1 MKTKKLRYEFDPEA
15 DRLAIFDGDKNLGG
29 FIGKGATREFL
40 EALERGAEVSITNRN
55 NAMEKSKKVQRL
67 RAIWISQGIDNHRE
81 SILEGYGVTST
92 ADLNVAQLD
101 ELIRQY
107 STDPDSY
114 RGKPASEDTRN
125 LRSSIL
131 TLLTRLGVYT
141 TQDDWDRVNQYLLDK
156 RIAGK
161 LMYQCTDDEL
171 RILKRKLHNIVRKN
185 EEDLKQEKRSMRL
198 N

>member
-40 EALERGAEVSITNRN
+40 EALEKGAEVSITNRN
-55 NAMEKSKKVQRL
+55 NGMEKSKKVQRL

-81 SILEGYGVTST
+81 AILEGYGVSST

-107 STDPDSY
+107 SAEY
-114 RGKPASEDTRN
+114 HKPASEDTRN

-131 TLLTRLGVYT
+131 TLLTRLGVYNT
-141 TQDDWDRVNQYLLDK
+141 SDDWAAVNQFLMDK

-171 RILKRKLHNIVRKN
+171 RNLKRKLHNIIRKT
-185 EEDLKQEKRSMRL
+185 EADAKDEKRFMRL

>member
-81 SILEGYGVTST
+81 AILEGYGVTST

-101 ELIRQY
+101 ELIRNY
-107 STDPDSY
+107 SAEY
-114 RGKPASEDTRN
+114 HKPVSDDTRN

-131 TLLTRLGVYT
+131 TLLTRMGIYT
-141 TQDDWDRVNQYLLDK
+141 TQDDWAAVNRYLMDK

-161 LMYQCTDDEL
+161 LMYQCADDEL
-171 RILKRKLHNIVRKN
+171 RILKRKLHNIVRKT

>member
-1 MKTKKLRYEFDPEA
+1 VKTKKLRYEFDPEA

-29 FIGKGATREFL
+29 FIGKSATREFL
-40 EALERGAEVSITNRN
+40 EALERGAEISITNRN
-55 NAMEKSKKVQRL
+55 NGMEKSKKVQRL

-107 STDPDSY
+107 SAEY
-114 RGKPASEDTRN
+114 HKPASEDTRN

-131 TLLTRLGVYT
+131 TLLTRLGVYNT
-141 TQDDWDRVNQYLLDK
+141 SDDWAAVNQFMMDK

-171 RILKRKLHNIVRKN
+171 RILKRKLHNIVRKT

>member
-40 EALERGAEVSITNRN
+40 EALEKGAEVSITNRN
-55 NAMEKSKKVQRL
+55 NGMEKSKKVQRL

-81 SILEGYGVTST
+81 AILEGYGVSST

-107 STDPDSY
+107 SAEYHKS
-114 RGKPASEDTRN
+114 ASEDTRN

-131 TLLTRLGVYT
+131 TLLTRLGVYNT
-141 TQDDWDRVNQYLLDK
+141 SDDWAAVNQFMMDK

-171 RILKRKLHNIVRKN
+171 RILKRKLHNIIRKT
-185 EEDLKQEKRSMRL
+185 EQDAKDEKRFMRL

>member
-40 EALERGAEVSITNRN
+40 EALEKGDEVSITNRN

-101 ELIRQY
+101 ELIRNY
-107 STDPDSY
+107 SAEFH
-114 RGKPASEDTRN
+114 KPVSDDTRN

-131 TLLTRLGVYT
+131 TLLTRMGIYT
-141 TQDDWDRVNQYLLDK
+141 TQDDWTAVNQFLMDK

-185 EEDLKQEKRSMRL
+185 EADAKEEKRFMRL

>member
-40 EALERGAEVSITNRN
+40 EALEKGAEVSITNRN
-55 NAMEKSKKVQRL
+55 NGMEKSKKVQRL

-81 SILEGYGVTST
+81 SILEGYGVSST

-107 STDPDSY
+107 SAEY
-114 RGKPASEDTRN
+114 HKPASEDTRN

-131 TLLTRLGVYT
+131 TLLTRLGVYNT
-141 TQDDWDRVNQYLLDK
+141 SDDWAAVNQFLMDK

-171 RILKRKLHNIVRKN
+171 RILKRKLHNIIRKT
-185 EEDLKQEKRSMRL
+185 EADAKDEKRLMRL

>member
-40 EALERGAEVSITNRN
+40 EALEKGAEVSITNRN
-55 NAMEKSKKVQRL
+55 NGMEKSKKVQRL

-81 SILEGYGVTST
+81 AILEGYGVSST

-107 STDPDSY
+107 SAEYHKS
-114 RGKPASEDTRN
+114 ASEDTRN

-131 TLLTRLGVYT
+131 TLLTRLGVYNT
-141 TQDDWDRVNQYLLDK
+141 SDDWAAVNQFMMDK

-171 RILKRKLHNIVRKN
+171 RILKRKLHNIIRKT
-185 EEDLKQEKRSMRL
+185 EADAKDEKRFMRL

>member
-1 MKTKKLRYEFDPEA
+1 MKTKKEKTKVRYEFDPEA
-15 DRLAIFDGDKNLGG
+15 DRLAIFDGDKNVGG

-40 EALERGAEVSITNRN
+40 EALEKGAEVSITNRN
-55 NAMEKSKKVQRL
+55 NAMEKSKKIQRL
-67 RAIWISQGIDNHRE
+67 RAIWIRQGIDNHRA
-81 SILEGYGVTST
+81 SILEGYGVSST
-92 ADLNVAQLD
+92 ADLTGQQLD
-101 ELIRQY
+101 ELIRNY
-107 STDPDSY
+107 SAEY
-114 RGKPASEDTRN
+114 HKPASEHTRN

-141 TQDDWDRVNQYLLDK
+141 TQEDWASVNQFMMDK

-171 RILKRKLHNIVRKN
+171 RILKRKLHSILHKQ
-185 EEDLKQEKRSMRL
+185 EEDAKDEKRFMRL

>member
-1 MKTKKLRYEFDPEA
+1 MKKEKTKVRYEFDPGSE
-15 DRLAIFDGDKNLGG
+15 RLSIFDGDKNLGG

-40 EALERGAEVSITNRN
+40 EALEKGAEVSITNRN
-55 NAMEKSKKVQRL
+55 NAMEKSKKIQRL
-67 RAIWISQGIDNHRE
+67 RAIWISQGIDNHRA
-81 SILEGYGVTST
+81 SILEGYGVSST
-92 ADLNVAQLD
+92 ADLTGQQLD
-101 ELIRQY
+101 ELIRNY
-107 STDPDSY
+107 SAEY
-114 RGKPASEDTRN
+114 HKPASEHTRN

-141 TQDDWDRVNQYLLDK
+141 TQEDWASVNQFMMDK

-171 RILKRKLHNIVRKN
+171 RILKRKLHSILHKQ
-185 EEDLKQEKRSMRL
+185 EEDAKDEKRFMRL

>member
-40 EALERGAEVSITNRN
+40 EALEKGAEVSITNRN
-55 NAMEKSKKVQRL
+55 NGMEKSKKVQRL

-81 SILEGYGVTST
+81 SILEGYGVSST

-107 STDPDSY
+107 SAEY
-114 RGKPASEDTRN
+114 HKPASEDTRN

-131 TLLTRLGVYT
+131 TLLTRLGVYNT
-141 TQDDWDRVNQYLLDK
+141 SDDWAAVNQFLMDK

-171 RILKRKLHNIVRKN
+171 RILKRKLHTIIRKT
-185 EEDLKQEKRSMRL
+185 EQDAKDEKRFMRL